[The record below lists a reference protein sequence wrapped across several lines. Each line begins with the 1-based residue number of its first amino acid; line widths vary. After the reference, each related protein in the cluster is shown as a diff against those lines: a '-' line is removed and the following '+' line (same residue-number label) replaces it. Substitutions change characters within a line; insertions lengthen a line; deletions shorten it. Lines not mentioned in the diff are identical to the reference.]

1 MTRRNAVA
9 MVFAL
14 TLVSS
19 VRLPSCVVGA
29 EAEREACSEN
39 HVATL
44 KYPCIK
50 ASGETSTCLRR
61 KCCKGYRF
69 VLGQCIPEDTDV
81 CAGSPCEQ
89 QCTDS
94 FGHVV
99 CTCYPGY
106 RFDRERQR
114 NHRTPYCLDIDECLV
129 HNGTL
134 CHHKCVNTQGSYSC
148 ECREG
153 FYLQLD
159 GKSCLGAFNDSSAI
173 KSEHLMSAGT
183 CSMTCEEFRQMKQ
196 TLTQLK
202 QRLLLTNLD
211 NSSEK
216 IQSRK
221 CAERL
226 QCAPHIMDHRGVPGP
241 PGSPGRP
248 GDRGTVGPGGAP
260 GAPGPRGPRG
270 HMGPM
275 GPTADLL
282 SVKRGRRG
290 PVGATGTPGKNGMKG
305 DRGLPGPR
313 GLAGP
318 PGSFDFLL
326 LVMADFR
333 HDIIELQE
341 RVFGER
347 RGITLDTLPWDSQ
360 DMGSGHEETI
370 PTESSSRNR

>member
-1 MTRRNAVA
+1 MNRRGPVT
-9 MVFAL
+9 MVLAL

-29 EAEREACSEN
+29 EAESEACSEK

-44 KYPCIK
+44 EYPCIK
-50 ASGETSTCLRR
+50 ASGETSTCLRK

-81 CAGSPCEQ
+81 CAGSPCQQ

-94 FGHVV
+94 FGRVV

-106 RFDRERQR
+106 RFDRERHR
-114 NHRTPYCLDIDECLV
+114 SHRTPYCLDIDECSV

-134 CHHKCVNTQGSYSC
+134 CDHKCVNTRGSYSC

-159 GKSCLGAFNDSSAI
+159 GKSCLRAFNDSSAM

-183 CSMTCEEFRQMKQ
+183 CSITCEEFRQMKQ
-196 TLTQLK
+196 TLMQLK

-216 IQSRK
+216 IRLSRK
-221 CAERL
+221 CTERL
-226 QCAPHIMDHRGVPGP
+226 PCPQHITDHRGVPGP

-248 GDRGTVGPGGAP
+248 GDQGIVGPVGAP
-260 GAPGPRGPRG
+260 GAPGPQGPRG

-290 PVGATGTPGKNGMKG
+290 PVGVPGTPGKNGMK
-305 DRGLPGPR
+305 
-313 GLAGP
+313 GP

-326 LVMADFR
+326 LMMADVR

-347 RGITLDTLPWDSQ
+347 RGITLDTLPLHAQ
-360 DMGSGHEETI
+360 DVGSGQEEMF
-370 PTESSSRNR
+370 PTESSSHSR